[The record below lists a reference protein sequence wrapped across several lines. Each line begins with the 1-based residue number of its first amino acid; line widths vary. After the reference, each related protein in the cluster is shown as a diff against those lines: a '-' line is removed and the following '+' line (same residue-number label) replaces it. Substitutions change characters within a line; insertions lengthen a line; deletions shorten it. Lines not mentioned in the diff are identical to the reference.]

1 MRCANNILIQGAFL
15 NLGDISIY
23 PKVIQ
28 KAINYLIDTDLI
40 NIEAGIYELQG
51 KDMYVQISNIETDS
65 KENRKPEVHKK
76 YIDVQFLIEGKEK
89 IGFAVDTGKNEIVA
103 EYDAEKDILFYKECE
118 NESDIIMVP
127 GAFVV
132 FFSNIV
138 HRPACNVEEVSKI
151 KKVVIKINKKL
162 L

>member
-1 MRCANNILIQGAFL
+1 MIYGNLE

-51 KDMYVQISNIETDS
+51 KDMYAQVSNIETDS
-65 KENRKPEVHKK
+65 KENRKPEVHRK
-76 YIDVQFLIEGKEK
+76 YIDVQFLVEGKEK
-89 IGFAVDTGKNEIVA
+89 IGFAVDTGKNKIVA
-103 EYDAEKDILFYKECE
+103 EYDAEKDILFYEECE
-118 NESDIIMVP
+118 NESDIIMIP

-138 HRPACNVEEVSKI
+138 HRPACSVKEVSKI

>member
-1 MRCANNILIQGAFL
+1 MIYGNLK

-28 KAINYLIDTDLI
+28 KAINYLRDTDLI

-65 KENRKPEVHKK
+65 KENRKPEVHRK
-76 YIDVQFLIEGKEK
+76 YIDVQFLVEGKEK
-89 IGFAVDTGKNEIVA
+89 IGFAVDTGRNKIVE
-103 EYDAEKDILFYKECE
+103 EYDFEKDVLFYENCE

-127 GAFVV
+127 GAFAI

-138 HRPACNVEEVSKI
+138 HRPACNVKGISKI